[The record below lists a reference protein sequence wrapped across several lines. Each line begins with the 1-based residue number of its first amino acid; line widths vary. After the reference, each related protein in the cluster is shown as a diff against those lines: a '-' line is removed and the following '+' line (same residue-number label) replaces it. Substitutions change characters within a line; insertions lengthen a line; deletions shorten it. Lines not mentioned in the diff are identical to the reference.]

1 MYRGTRG
8 YADSPA
14 FTLKYPP
21 LREQTDK
28 LRVVI
33 SGKVAKKATQR
44 NLMKRR
50 LRHAWGLVG
59 TGRPPYIYVKK
70 AALALSFS
78 ALKEELAKSLK
89 RI

>member
-1 MYRGTRG
+1 MYRGSRG

-21 LREQTDK
+21 AREQTGK
-28 LRVVI
+28 LRVVV
-33 SGKVAKKATQR
+33 SGKLAKRATQR

-50 LRHAWGLVG
+50 LRNIWQLVG
-59 TGRPPYIYVKK
+59 TGRPPYVYVKK
-70 AALALSFS
+70 AALAMSFQQ
-78 ALKEELAKSLK
+78 LKDELAKAIK